1 MAIKKNHQ
9 EIRMAISRR
18 YFFTMPA
25 VLWVQA
31 AFPQQARPFTVGV
44 LVNGAAGAPLTER
57 ARQSLQDSFAAL
69 GYEQG
74 RNLDLR
80 FGYAEGKLERLPALA
95 RELAGSGVDMIFAL
109 GGPASRA
116 AADATSTVPVIFSIV
131 TDPVALRLVDSMRI
145 PGRNVTGVTNLDREQ
160 AKAQMQLLK
169 EAAPHVSRVALLSDV
184 DIPGGDNDGHAPIDR
199 DNLQA
204 ARGVG
209 FTANVVKLKGP
220 TPDLDASFASLA
232 NDGIQ
237 AIVALEVPVVLFH
250 RARIA
255 RLATS
260 NRMMS
265 LFPGGTSDAAA
276 VLTFGT
282 TVEDTWKRMPA
293 IADRIVKGA
302 PPAETP
308 VEAVT
313 RRELVVNVKTA
324 DAIGLKLPQQIID
337 RADKRLD

>member
-1 MAIKKNHQ
+1 MP
-9 EIRMAISRR
+9 ISRR
-18 YFFTMPA
+18 HLFAMPA
-25 VLWVQA
+25 ILWFQTAVAQ
-31 AFPQQARPFTVGV
+31 PARPLTIGV
-44 LVNGAAGAPLTER
+44 LVNGAPGAPLTER
-57 ARQSLQDSFAAL
+57 ARQILQDSFAAL
-69 GYEQG
+69 GYQQG
-74 RNLDLR
+74 SNVDLR

-131 TDPVALRLVDSMRI
+131 TDPVALRLVDSMKV

-169 EAAPHVSRVALLSDV
+169 EAAPHVSRVAVLSDV

-204 ARGVG
+204 ARSEG
-209 FTANVVKLKGP
+209 FTASLIKLKGP
-220 TPDLDASFASLA
+220 TPDLDASLASLA
-232 NDGIQ
+232 KDGIQ

-250 RARIA
+250 RERIA

-282 TVEDTWKRMPA
+282 TVADTWKRMPA
-293 IADRIVKGA
+293 IADRIVKGGSA
-302 PPAETP
+302 AAIP
-308 VEAVT
+308 VETVT

-324 DAIGLKLPQQIID
+324 DAIGLKLPQQVIA